1 MHNRRIRI
9 AAVGDQLL
17 AGAGDARAIGWWG
30 RVLARTQ
37 APDVELEN
45 YVLAVPHETTEDLN
59 ERWWGEAS
67 RRFSEETENRLVVA
81 LSDAD
86 LDLEATS
93 TARSRLNLA
102 NVLDTASQR
111 NIPVLVVGPTPTLDE
126 QRNAGSPSSTP
137 PTWMWPTGATTCTW
151 TRSPR
156 WWATSSGARTWPPAR
171 AGRARR
177 ATGSSRGSC
186 CIGAGTSGS
195 VCPSPR
201 PDVTEWTTD
210 RLVEGRRHEQACTQ
224 ASRPPQERR
233 QPRQASQRLIR

>member
-1 MHNRRIRI
+1 
-9 AAVGDQLL
+9 
-17 AGAGDARAIGWWG
+17 RAIGWWG

-67 RRFSEETENRLVVA
+67 RRFPEETENRLVVA

-111 NIPVLVVGPTPTLDE
+111 NSPVLVVGPTPTLDE
-126 QRNAGSPSSTP
+126 QRNA
-137 PTWMWPTGATTCTW
+137 
-151 TRSPR
+151 
-156 WWATSSGARTWPPAR
+156 
-171 AGRARR
+171 
-177 ATGSSRGSC
+177 
-186 CIGAGTSGS
+186 
-195 VCPSPR
+195 
-201 PDVTEWTTD
+201 
-210 RLVEGRRHEQACTQ
+210 RLA
-224 ASRPPQERR
+224 
-233 QPRQASQRLIR
+233 